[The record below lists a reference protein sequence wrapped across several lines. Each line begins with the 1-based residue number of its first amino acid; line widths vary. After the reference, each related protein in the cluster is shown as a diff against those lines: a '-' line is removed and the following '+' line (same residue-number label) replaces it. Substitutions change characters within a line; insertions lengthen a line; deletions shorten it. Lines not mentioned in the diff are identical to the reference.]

1 MITLRKLASLKPGTR
16 LRKIIVLLQGF
27 EKELGEGSFSDVL
40 YFRGM
45 LQQLLGTV
53 DSPEIS
59 FESGGPRRVKAAVE
73 ALLSDIDDA
82 DLPVLQR
89 RINSLRHQ
97 LLLETG
103 NSAADWDLLVPNMPD
118 PIKLLPVEGAQKP
131 CPPSAGPGVEIFL
144 DDIRSPFNLGAI
156 FRTAEALGASC
167 IILSPDCPD
176 PAHPRASRTSM
187 GTVDRIPWKRMPI
200 EEAAEGKNVFA
211 LELGGTSIE
220 SFNFPDKGLAIIG
233 SEELGISPAARELA
247 GKSLGLVT
255 IPMYGTKGSLNAA
268 VSFGILM
275 QRWSENLHIS

>member
-27 EKELGEGSFSDVL
+27 EKELGEGGLSDVQ
-40 YFRGM
+40 YVRGL
-45 LQQLLGTV
+45 LQQLMSTV
-53 DSPEIS
+53 DSPEIRL
-59 FESGGPRRVKAAVE
+59 ESGDSRRVIAAAE
-73 ALLSDIDDA
+73 SLLADITA
-82 DLPVLQR
+82 KNLPLLHR
-89 RINSLRHQ
+89 RINSLRHL

-103 NSAADWDLLVPNMPD
+103 NSAADWDLSALHKPD
-118 PIKLLPVEGAQKP
+118 SADLPP
-131 CPPSAGPGVEIFL
+131 AGDAGEARRPGIEIFL

-156 FRTAEALGASC
+156 FRTAEALGASG

-176 PAHPRASRTSM
+176 PAHPRAGRTSM

-220 SFNFPDKGLAIIG
+220 SFCFPDTGLAIIG

-247 GKSLGLVT
+247 GESLGLVS

-275 QRWSENLHIS
+275 QRWSESLHIS